1 MPLGRPF
8 VTFRTTWRATG
19 GIVLLAALCCGATL
33 LVPKAGGETVRQG
46 SLQVSFGGSVSPH
59 LLPRFGA
66 TPIAVTIRGHVRA
79 LTAAPPPSLRRI
91 AIEVNRLGVLER
103 AGLPA
108 CPLARLRAASTEAAL
123 EQCRAAKVGEGRV
136 GGVLVLPEQT
146 PTPFGGRVVAFNG
159 TLPDGRPGILAHLYT
174 SRPAPLTFV
183 LSFAIGRAHGTFGT
197 RLVATVPLKTRRTA
211 HITSF
216 TLRLH
221 RTYEV
226 DGSPRSYLSAG
237 CPAPEGFPSVTFPL
251 VRTSYGFEGEKT
263 VSDTLVRTCQ
273 VAAATENPNNR

>member
-1 MPLGRPF
+1 MPLGRRF
-8 VTFRTTWRATG
+8 VTFGTTCPKPVMIA
-19 GIVLLAALCCGATL
+19 LLGALCCAAAL
-33 LVPKAGGETVRQG
+33 LVPGARGETVRQG
-46 SLQVSFGGSVSPH
+46 SLQVSFGGSVAPS
-59 LLPRFGA
+59 LLPRVGT

-79 LTAAPPPSLRRI
+79 LDGDPPPSLRRI
-91 AIEVNRLGVLER
+91 AIEVNRLGVLHHQ
-103 AGLPA
+103 GLPA
-108 CPLARLRAASTEAAL
+108 CPLKRLRASSTAAAL
-123 EQCRAAKVGEGRV
+123 EACRGAMVGEGRV
-136 GGVLVLPEQT
+136 SGVLVLPEQD

-159 TLPDGRPGILAHLYT
+159 TLPGGRPGILAHLYT

-183 LSFAIGRAHGTFGT
+183 LAFAIGRAHGTFGT

-221 RTYEV
+221 RTYVAGGER
-226 DGSPRSYLSAG
+226 RSYLSAG

-263 VSDTLVRTCQ
+263 VSDTLVRTCR
-273 VAAATENPNNR
+273 VGD